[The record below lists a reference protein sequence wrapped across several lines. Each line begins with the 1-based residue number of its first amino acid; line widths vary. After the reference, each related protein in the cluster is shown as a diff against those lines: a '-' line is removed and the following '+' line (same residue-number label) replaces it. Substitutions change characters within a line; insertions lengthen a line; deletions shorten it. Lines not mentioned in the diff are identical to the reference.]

1 MPGMPPMGQGGMPN
15 LAGLQQ
21 MMQGMGMGGGGGG
34 GLPPGGLAGIMNNPQ
49 FMQMA
54 QNMMQNP
61 QMMQM
66 AQNMMQDPNAMAQ
79 AQQMMQGMGGG
90 GGGGGMPDLSAM
102 MAGLNQQGGNSGGQ
116 STDNSG
122 PTFDDAEEIN

>member
-1 MPGMPPMGQGGMPN
+1 MPDLSN
-15 LAGLQQ
+15 LQQ

-34 GLPPGGLAGIMNNPQ
+34 LPAGGLAGIMNNPA

-90 GGGGGMPDLSAM
+90 GMPDMSAMQNM
-102 MAGLNQQGGNSGGQ
+102 MAGLNGGAQQQPGSSDG
-116 STDNSG
+116 SG
-122 PTFDDAEEIN
+122 PTFEDAPDIN